1 MNFRRGRTSDVP
13 EINLIPF
20 IDVLLV
26 IIIFL
31 MLTTTYA
38 KFSGLEINLPTAD
51 ASKQNEQPNE
61 VSVSVTQSGQVL
73 VNKAP
78 LAAVSVQAISDALRR
93 AAGEAK
99 DPVIV
104 INADAKAT
112 HQSVVDIMQAA
123 QAAGYPRISFATAI
137 APLMA
142 AGGIAGSLSR
152 RWYERR
158 LTPSPV
164 ATAAPFVALRRA
176 CRAAAR
182 VVPLRG
188 AAGTAPAGAGDR
200 RRQSYC
206 GWQRQD
212 AAGAVVGRASARSRL
227 ATGHHQSRPW
237 WQRRGRARGRRG
249 HATFPGW
256 R

>member
-1 MNFRRGRTSDVP
+1 MNFQRGRGSDEP
-13 EINLIPF
+13 EINLIPL

-51 ASKQNEQPNE
+51 ASKQAEQPNE
-61 VSVSVTQSGQVL
+61 VNVAVTATGQVL

-78 LAAVSVQAISDALRR
+78 LVATDVASISEALRR

-123 QAAGYPRISFATAI
+123 QSAGFPRISFATQ
-137 APLMA
+137 
-142 AGGIAGSLSR
+142 
-152 RWYERR
+152 
-158 LTPSPV
+158 SP
-164 ATAAPFVALRRA
+164 
-176 CRAAAR
+176 
-182 VVPLRG
+182 
-188 AAGTAPAGAGDR
+188 
-200 RRQSYC
+200 
-206 GWQRQD
+206 
-212 AAGAVVGRASARSRL
+212 
-227 ATGHHQSRPW
+227 H
-237 WQRRGRARGRRG
+237 
-249 HATFPGW
+249 
-256 R
+256 